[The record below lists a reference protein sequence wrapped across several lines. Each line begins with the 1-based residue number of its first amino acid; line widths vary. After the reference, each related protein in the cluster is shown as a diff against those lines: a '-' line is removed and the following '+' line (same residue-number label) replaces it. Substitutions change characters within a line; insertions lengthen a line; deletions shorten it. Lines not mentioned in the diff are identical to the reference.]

1 MSEMSK
7 KTKTYKAIV
16 KIFKYN
22 FFSPDHIMIGILNG
36 NNSSKTNLNMIIKK
50 LSNNFYLSNMP
61 KEYLVIP
68 TLSVLRRNVEEVKK
82 YLELIIDNRIAI
94 LILYNLKYS
103 SCGCDFNKF
112 TKSSV
117 EMKKSLNNISTK
129 NMVNKQGRDR
139 IDNLNNSFKKIISVL

>member
-1 MSEMSK
+1 MQKTDLFSFNTNIFGYGYINNTRIEKDEMSEMSK

-22 FFSPDHIMIGILNG
+22 FFNPDHIMIGILNG

-68 TLSVLRRNVEEVKK
+68 TLSVLRRNVEEV
-82 YLELIIDNRIAI
+82 
-94 LILYNLKYS
+94 
-103 SCGCDFNKF
+103 
-112 TKSSV
+112 
-117 EMKKSLNNISTK
+117 NISAC
-129 NMVNKQGRDR
+129 
-139 IDNLNNSFKKIISVL
+139 

>member
-1 MSEMSK
+1 M
-7 KTKTYKAIV
+7 TL
-16 KIFKYN
+16 KY
-22 FFSPDHIMIGILNG
+22 S
-36 NNSSKTNLNMIIKK
+36 
-50 LSNNFYLSNMP
+50 
-61 KEYLVIP
+61 
-68 TLSVLRRNVEEVKK
+68 EVKK